1 MRAPFS
7 RFKAWVIKFA
17 QRLEG
22 YPPEHSLWHHAAICQ
37 SNGYVIEAVPGAG
50 VTRTSIRP
58 AYDDYDLRTRS
69 KIGMTHADRNRV
81 VRAANERLMARI
93 NYDYRLIFN
102 VLIMKYT
109 RRLNWLGWFLSK
121 FLPSQV
127 RECMICTTL
136 CRHSYAAAL
145 RIDIFRAKVDLNTIL
160 PAHISASDILGD

>member
-1 MRAPFS
+1 
-7 RFKAWVIKFA
+7 
-17 QRLEG
+17 
-22 YPPEHSLWHHAAICQ
+22 
-37 SNGYVIEAVPGAG
+37 
-50 VTRTSIRP
+50 
-58 AYDDYDLRTRS
+58 
-69 KIGMTHADRNRV
+69 
-81 VRAANERLMARI
+81 MARI